1 MNMVARSLAL
11 GVVLAVS
18 SAVAAAAQDKTFDL
32 RLSHWVPATHPLQ
45 KAFEDWGSSIEKATN
60 GTIRYKVFPAQQLG
74 KAADH
79 YDMVRDG
86 IADVVFISP
95 GYQPGR
101 FPVIDA
107 GNLPFMIGNAKGGIA
122 AIDEWY
128 RKYAAQEMK
137 EVKFC
142 FAFIHDPGTFHSR
155 TKKIM
160 VPSDIKGMKIRPAH
174 ATTATWVTH
183 LGGTN
188 VHAAAPEVRDI
199 LAKGVADAVTFPWGS
214 VPLLGV
220 DKVTKYHMDAELYA
234 TSFAWLMNK
243 AKYEQMSPT
252 QKKVIDDH
260 CTTEWALRAA
270 GPWAEFERAGL
281 AKLKADPAH
290 EIYPITPAQLAE
302 WKQSAEPVVREWAE
316 SVRKTG
322 LNPDVVLNEL
332 KTALAKYNAL
342 Y

>member
-1 MNMVARSLAL
+1 MIARTLAL

-18 SAVAAAAQDKTFDL
+18 SAIAAAAQDRTFDL

-155 TKKIM
+155 TKKIA

-174 ATTATWVTH
+174 ATMATWVTH

-243 AKYEQMSPT
+243 AKYEQMSPA
-252 QKKVIDDH
+252 QKKVIDGH

-290 EIYPITPAQLAE
+290 EIYSITPAQLAE

>member
-1 MNMVARSLAL
+1 MVARSLAL